1 MAIILSKG
9 FNIRLRLRSKVMGT
23 YIIIILLLA
32 LLLNIFMV
40 ETIKHRVLQ
49 IRYNDMI
56 ASARLFSA
64 DVSNYIDNND
74 YLSLL
79 TKEYGEKHNLRMIVF
94 DRNQVVLA
102 DSLQDDEILGRQ
114 LDYEEVEEALRGR
127 SRAMAHY
134 ISLYDDWVIYAS
146 SPVHTPHGIQG
157 AVLVSA
163 YANDLFQLVY
173 DIRLQIFYITLILL
187 FVVSIVS
194 YFFSTT
200 ITKPIIEIAEAA
212 KRVSKGALGEQVKI
226 RKRDEIG
233 RLADTFNDMSSKL
246 KSNDEKRRRFFHN
259 ASHELKTP
267 LTSAIL
273 LTDSIVYDLENGKT
287 PPYEF
292 MLDVKEQL
300 YRLQDLVAEL
310 SVIAKLDDDSLK
322 EEKRVTLDM
331 HDVVNKVLVT
341 FKPIINQKNLDLR
354 ININQ
359 NEDYYIKGNL
369 NQIMRA
375 LTNIIENAVKYTE
388 PGGKIVISLD
398 KIEQDIVI
406 KIKDTGIGIPRE
418 DIDNVFERF
427 YRVDE
432 ARSRD
437 KGGSGLGLS
446 IAKEIIEHHNGM
458 ITINSNLGEGTM
470 VEITLTTITD

>member
-1 MAIILSKG
+1 MRMK
-9 FNIRLRLRSKVMGT
+9 LRSKVMGT

-56 ASARLFSA
+56 ASARLFAA
-64 DVSNYIDNND
+64 DVSNYIDNKD
-74 YLSLL
+74 YLALL
-79 TKEYGEKHNLRMIVF
+79 TREYGEKYSVRMVVF
-94 DRNQVVLA
+94 NYNQVVLA
-102 DSLQDDEILGRQ
+102 DSLQDEEILGRT
-114 LDYEEVEEALRGR
+114 LNYEEVGEALKGR
-127 SRAMAHY
+127 SKAMVHY
-134 ISLYDDWVIYAS
+134 IDVSDDWVIYAS
-146 SPVHTPHGIQG
+146 SPVYTPQGIQG

-163 YANDLFQLVY
+163 YANDLLELIY
-173 DIRLQIFYITLILL
+173 EIRLQIFYITILL
-187 FVVSIVS
+187 LFIVSIVG

-212 KRVSKGALGEQVKI
+212 KRVSRGELGKQVKI
-226 RKRDEIG
+226 NKRDEIG
-233 RLADTFNDMSSKL
+233 RLADAFNDMSSKL

-273 LTDSIVYDLENGKT
+273 LTDSIVYDLENNNT

-300 YRLQDLVAEL
+300 YRLQDLVTEI
-310 SVIAKLDDDSLK
+310 SVIAKLDDDLQE
-322 EEKRVTLDM
+322 EEKVKLDI
-331 HDVVNKVLVT
+331 HEVLNKLLVT
-341 FKPIINQKNLDLR
+341 FKPIINQKNLDLH

-359 NEDYYIKGNL
+359 DEDYHIEGNL
-369 NQIMRA
+369 GQMMRV
-375 LTNIIENAVKYTE
+375 LTNLLENAVKYTE
-388 PGGKIVISLD
+388 PGGKIIISLD
-398 KIEQDIVI
+398 KNEQNIII
-406 KIKDTGIGIPRE
+406 KIKDTGIGIPDE
-418 DIDNVFERF
+418 DIDKVFERF

-446 IAKEIIEHHNGM
+446 IAKEIIEKHKGT
-458 ITINSNLGEGTM
+458 ITIDSKLGEGTL
-470 VEITLTTITD
+470 VQITLTAATN